1 MIKGKTAKKNAHSA
15 EKKQTR
21 GITECSF
28 TVSECFLAGSPGD
41 YLILQVSSVQFSHS
55 VMSNSLPPV
64 DCSTP
69 CFPVHHQLLEPI
81 QTHVYQIGDPSNHL
95 ILCHPLLLLPSV
107 VHRIKVFS
115 NELTLHIRWPKYQ
128 SLIFSNSLSNKYSG
142 FISFR
147 IGWLDLLAVQGTLK
161 RFSCTATSN

>member
-95 ILCHPLLLLPSV
+95 ILCHPLLLLPS
-107 VHRIKVFS
+107 
-115 NELTLHIRWPKYQ
+115 
-128 SLIFSNSLSNKYSG
+128 IFSS
-142 FISFR
+142 ISFIEGYEYTSIKLR
-147 IGWLDLLAVQGTLK
+147 KMYSIILSHQKMTNGLLELYM
-161 RFSCTATSN
+161 SNNMLMK